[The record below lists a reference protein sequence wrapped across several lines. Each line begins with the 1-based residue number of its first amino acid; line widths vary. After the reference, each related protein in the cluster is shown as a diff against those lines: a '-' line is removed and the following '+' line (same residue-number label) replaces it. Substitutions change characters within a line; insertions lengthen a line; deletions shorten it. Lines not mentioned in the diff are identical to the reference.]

1 MAILRGQD
9 GKFYDLD
16 DAVLEGKEVKPENL
30 PEENGPGSPETS
42 GGGAGGHASGIV
54 QIFVN
59 AGGGAATG
67 SPAAPA
73 REDESEGGDV
83 EGHSRC
89 GWHNHW
95 RNWRNWRNCGWRNN
109 CPSNFEPR

>member
-16 DAVLEGKEVKPENL
+16 DAALEGNEVQPENL
-30 PEENGPGSPETS
+30 PEGAEGGPPE
-42 GGGAGGHASGIV
+42 GGAGGEPGAGIV

-59 AGGGAATG
+59 AGGGAGGPAG
-67 SPAAPA
+67 ASSAAPPS
-73 REDESEGGDV
+73 EGEGGDV

-95 RNWRNWRNCGWRNN
+95 RNWRNWRNC
-109 CPSNFEPR
+109 SY